1 MNAAH
6 VEQLPQNISLKSKWC
21 LDYSFQVGEKQG
33 GKGTK
38 MLLSLNF
45 YYDIV
50 MLCKRIW
57 RKQES
62 KQDILKGKKNR
73 YRCHSARQLNDN
85 N

>member
-1 MNAAH
+1 M
-6 VEQLPQNISLKSKWC
+6 VS
-21 LDYSFQVGEKQG
+21 DYSFQVGEKQG

-38 MLLSLNF
+38 MLLTLTF

-62 KQDILKGKKNR
+62 KQDVLKGEEK
-73 YRCHSARQLNDN
+73 
-85 N
+85 